1 MKSSYRVAYRDNV
14 THAPNKLRISKS
26 NTFKIYYYHEGEGE
40 LRAFVNGALFTV
52 EPGQVLL
59 VPEGAF
65 SGMVKKHKT
74 RYARCV
80 SLFSSDLA
88 DFLGG
93 VEDGMRK
100 LLSYGALFTLESAA
114 ADAYADIISS
124 LDENAR
130 GVTAIELIL
139 KQLRVLSEC
148 EYKKLDTVSGGRLY
162 DAVTSLVEEEHL
174 TLNTAEEIAHRV
186 GYSKN
191 YLCRHFKDKMNIG
204 LHDYLI
210 ARKLFSAIEMLS
222 GGMGVTDVAYA
233 CGFSGASHFISVFRA
248 HYGTTPKKYI
258 KQIVEN

>member
-1 MKSSYRVAYRDNV
+1 MKSSYRVAYRDNI
-14 THAPNKLRISKS
+14 THSPNKLRISKS
-26 NTFKIYYYHEGEGE
+26 DSFKIYYYREGEGE
-40 LRAFVNGALFTV
+40 LRAFVNGSLFTV

-65 SGMVKKHKT
+65 SGMVKKRKT

-80 SLFSSDLA
+80 SLFPADLA
-88 DFLGG
+88 GFLSG
-93 VEDGMRK
+93 VDAGICN
-100 LLSYGALFTLESAA
+100 LLSSGAIFTLDAA
-114 ADAYADIISS
+114 ATDEYRDIINS
-124 LDENAR
+124 LGENSR
-130 GVTAIELIL
+130 GVRAIELIL
-139 KQLRVLSEC
+139 RQLRLLCAS
-148 EYKKLDTVSGGRLY
+148 EYKRLDTVRGGKLY
-162 DAVTSLVEEEHL
+162 DAVTALVEEEHL
-174 TLNTAEEIAHRV
+174 TLNTAEEIAERV

-210 ARKLFSAIEMLS
+210 ARKLFAAIEMLS
-222 GGMGVTDVAYA
+222 DGMGVTDVAYA